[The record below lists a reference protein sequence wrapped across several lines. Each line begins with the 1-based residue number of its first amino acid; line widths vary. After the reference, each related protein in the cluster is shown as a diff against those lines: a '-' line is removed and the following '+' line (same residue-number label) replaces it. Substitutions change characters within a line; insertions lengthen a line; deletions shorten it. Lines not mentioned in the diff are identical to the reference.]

1 MICHRCCLPAPDT
14 RPVAEIELGPT
25 RLLVCEDC
33 LHAMAER
40 GEIPPTTPI
49 TVHAPARRRRG
60 VAPQLRCQRDGRPID
75 DPAQAARVHPSRP
88 SPGARPVILCR
99 PCLTQLVLRGLVA
112 WERHGWTFQRDPRFG
127 ERREPLPASLEWP
140 GDSAF
145 WTRDRVWEL
154 ARLDADASL
163 DGQ

>member
-1 MICHRCCLPAPDT
+1 MICHRCCLPAPPG
-14 RPVAEIELGPT
+14 RPIAEIEFGAT
-25 RLLVCEDC
+25 RLVVCEEC

-40 GEIPPTTPI
+40 GEIPLGTPI
-49 TVHAPARRRRG
+49 TVHPPERGASAPAPR
-60 VAPQLRCQRDGRPID
+60 LRCQRDGRPID
-75 DPAQAARVHPSRP
+75 DPAQAVRVHPSRP

-112 WERHGWTFQRDPRFG
+112 WERHGWTFQRDPRCG